1 MQSLH
6 YAVNPFFSF
15 FFSRLSHKNEKWTF
29 FKMSK
34 SAKPNILSHV
44 KNVLFI
50 THYIKYK
57 KYIFSIRLTHIYSKI
72 FYKSVYYTSYPYRR
86 SIS

>member
-34 SAKPNILSHV
+34 SAKPKILLRE
-44 KNVLFI
+44 KTYFI
-50 THYIKYK
+50 SYQIHMV
-57 KYIFSIRLTHIYSKI
+57 
-72 FYKSVYYTSYPYRR
+72 VYVVYTA
-86 SIS
+86 